1 MRSTG
6 GRAAQASIDLFYG
19 EISVV
24 WICSLSD
31 TLVLVFTSAKTNTVV
46 VIQTLEA
53 LQICFKVSEL
63 TEQRLERLEISADTV
78 LQELAKLAFANMG
91 DYLSVGADG
100 SITVDVS
107 RITPARGLRLPN
119 GISRP
124 GAVID
129 IIAVRQGA
137 GQSSNVLS

>member
-1 MRSTG
+1 M
-6 GRAAQASIDLFYG
+6 
-19 EISVV
+19 VK
-24 WICSLSD
+24 SLSFGSARSQ
-31 TLVLVFTSAKTNTVV
+31 TLSYWSFQRQDQYVV

-107 RITPARGLRLPN
+107 RITSARGAALAERH
-119 GISRP
+119 
-124 GAVID
+124 
-129 IIAVRQGA
+129 
-137 GQSSNVLS
+137 LSAWSGN